1 MKKNKKKP
9 AVKNINSVLNVK
21 LFKSW
26 SECSMEDLYFA
37 RELTLTEIEIHKQ
50 ILEQID
56 IEYKIREAKAMPPE
70 NKSTTILSSERFY
83 VAGVQ
88 YSDYKQLPL
97 HLLKSGQQLNL
108 RLQKNNPYDSKA
120 IAIYLNTTRIGYVPR
135 GPIQD
140 KMHSLRGIAD
150 ITAWLE
156 LCTPYPKHPA
166 HMFYVRIDFK
176 TTTKEE
182 KF

>member
-1 MKKNKKKP
+1 MKKKSTKKQATKTT
-9 AVKNINSVLNVK
+9 NSVEK
-21 LFKSW
+21 LKLC
-26 SECSMEDLYFA
+26 SEATATELFFA
-37 RELTLTEIEIHKQ
+37 LLARIE
-50 ILEQID
+50 
-56 IEYKIREAKAMPPE
+56 IEYKIREAKVMPPE
-70 NKSTTILSSERFY
+70 NKPTTILSSERFY

-97 HLLKSGQQLNL
+97 HLLRPGQQLNL

-140 KMHSLRGIAD
+140 KMHDLRGVVD

-156 LCTPYPKHPA
+156 IYAPGASHPA
-166 HMFYVRIDFK
+166 KMFYVRIDFK
-176 TTTKEE
+176 TVTKEE